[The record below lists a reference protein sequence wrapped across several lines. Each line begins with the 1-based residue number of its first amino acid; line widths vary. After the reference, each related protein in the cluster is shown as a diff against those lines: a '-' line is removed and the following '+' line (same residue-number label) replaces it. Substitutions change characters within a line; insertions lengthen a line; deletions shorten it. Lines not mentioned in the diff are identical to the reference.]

1 MRPVSRPAQPLD
13 PPADPPSSSS
23 PPAPAPLP
31 VERAGRRYAAAVV
44 PLRVAMVDAVR
55 VLDDPAPLDPAVAR
69 AGAAHL
75 AALRRERPGTHDGP
89 VLSFVDLDGSVVRAT
104 RGGYFAM
111 IAACDG
117 VRAELDAAG
126 RPDVSRWY
134 RRDPPPLDA
143 LPLRALVH
151 AAAGGDPLAS
161 GAGRAAGLGVSV
173 VTTVP
178 DGGAGPG
185 ASGGAGPGTPARRV
199 VLGRRSQAVA
209 TDSGLW
215 HIAPSGMLEELDG
228 GVLPAT
234 VALELAE
241 ELGVEIPVAEVA
253 ARATVLGLVHD
264 LTRLRADLAV
274 HLELTADEAGR
285 VAAPAGGEF
294 DALSGRAVDPA
305 SFDALWREHPP
316 ERLTPAGAGALA
328 LLQDALRARPPAR

>member
-1 MRPVSRPAQPLD
+1 MRRV
-13 PPADPPSSSS
+13 SSS
-23 PPAPAPLP
+23 PHAAPPLL
-31 VERAGRRYAAAVV
+31 VERSGHRYAAAVV
-44 PLRVAMVDAVR
+44 PLRVALADAVV
-55 VLDDPAPLDPAVAR
+55 VLDGPGAALDPGVSA

-75 AALRRERPGTHDGP
+75 AALRRARPGTHDGP
-89 VLSFVDLDGSVVRAT
+89 VLSFVDLDGAVVRAT

-126 RPDVSRWY
+126 PDGAEAAVTGSPAGHGRPDVTRWY
-134 RRDPPPLDA
+134 RPDPPPLDA

-178 DGGAGPG
+178 AG
-185 ASGGAGPGTPARRV
+185 SGRAV
-199 VLGRRSQAVA
+199 VLGRRSGAVA

-215 HIAPSGMLEELDG
+215 HIAPSGMLEDLEG
-228 GVLPAT
+228 GVLAGT
-234 VALELAE
+234 VALELSE
-241 ELGVEIPVAEVA
+241 ELGVDLPVAQVA

-274 HLELTADEAGR
+274 RLDLTAAEAAGIT
-285 VAAPAGGEF
+285 APPGGEF
-294 DALSGRAVDPA
+294 DALRLVPVDPVDPA
-305 SFDALWREHPP
+305 GLDALWREHPP

-328 LLQDALRARPPAR
+328 LLEGALRG

>member
-1 MRPVSRPAQPLD
+1 MS
-13 PPADPPSSSS
+13 PS
-23 PPAPAPLP
+23 PHAPAPLL
-31 VERAGRRYAAAVV
+31 VERRGRRYPAAVV
-44 PLRVAMVDAVR
+44 PLRVALADAVV
-55 VLDDPAPLDPAVAR
+55 VLDGPGAPLDPAVTA

-75 AALRRERPGTHDGP
+75 AALRRARPGTHDGP
-89 VLSFVDLDGSVVRAT
+89 VLSFVDLDGSVVRAV

-126 RPDVSRWY
+126 TDAAGPGATRLGGADVVTGSPAGHERPDVTRWY
-134 RRDPPPLDA
+134 LPDPPPLDA

-178 DGGAGPG
+178 GR
-185 ASGGAGPGTPARRV
+185 SGLSV
-199 VLGRRSQAVA
+199 VVGRRSRAVA

-215 HIAPSGMLEELDG
+215 HIAPSGMLEDLEG
-228 GVLPAT
+228 GVLAGT
-234 VALELAE
+234 VALELSE
-241 ELGVEIPVAEVA
+241 ELGVDLPVEQVA
-253 ARATVLGLVHD
+253 ARVEVLGLVHD

-274 HLELTADEAGR
+274 RLDLTAAEAGTI
-285 VAAPAGGEF
+285 AAPPGGEF
-294 DALSGRAVDPA
+294 DAVRLVGVDEA
-305 SFDALWREHPP
+305 GFDALWREHPP

-328 LLQDALRARPPAR
+328 LLEDALRGWR

>member
-1 MRPVSRPAQPLD
+1 MRSVN
-13 PPADPPSSSS
+13 PS
-23 PPAPAPLP
+23 ARACAPLP
-31 VERAGRRYAAAVV
+31 LLVERAGRRHPAAVV
-44 PLRVAMVDAVR
+44 PLRVALADAVV
-55 VLDDPAPLDPAVAR
+55 VLDGPGPPLDPAVTA

-75 AALRRERPGTHDGP
+75 AALRRARPGTHDGP
-89 VLSFVDLDGSVVRAT
+89 VLSFVDLEGSVVRAV

-126 RPDVSRWY
+126 VDGAGSSGADSAGPGRADVVTGSPAGHDRPDVTRWY
-134 RRDPPPLDA
+134 RPDPPPLDA

-178 DGGAGPG
+178 GRAGR
-185 ASGGAGPGTPARRV
+185 SV
-199 VLGRRSQAVA
+199 VLGRRSGAVA

-215 HIAPSGMLEELDG
+215 HIAPSGMLEDLEG
-228 GVLPAT
+228 GVLAGT
-234 VALELAE
+234 VALELSE
-241 ELGVEIPVAEVA
+241 ELGVGLPVAEIA
-253 ARATVLGLVHD
+253 ARVEVLGLVHD

-274 HLELTADEAGR
+274 RLDLTAAEAETIT
-285 VAAPAGGEF
+285 APPGGEF
-294 DALSGRAVDPA
+294 DALRLVGVDPA
-305 SFDALWREHPP
+305 GFDALWREHPP

-328 LLQDALRARPPAR
+328 LLEDALHG

>member
-1 MRPVSRPAQPLD
+1 M
-13 PPADPPSSSS
+13 
-23 PPAPAPLP
+23 P
-31 VERAGRRYAAAVV
+31 VERAGRRYPAAVV
-44 PLRVAMVDAVR
+44 PLEVAMADAVV
-55 VLDDPAPLDPAVAR
+55 VLDAPAPLDPAVAR

-75 AALRRERPGTHDGP
+75 AALRRARPQVHDGP
-89 VLSFVDLDGSVVRAT
+89 VLSFVDLDGPVVRAT

-126 RPDVSRWY
+126 GLDVTRWY
-134 RRDPPPLDA
+134 RPDPPSLGA

-151 AAAGGDPLAS
+151 AAAGGDPLAA

-178 DGGAGPG
+178 SGAG
-185 ASGGAGPGTPARRV
+185 GPGRSV
-199 VLGRRSQAVA
+199 VLGRRSEAVA

-215 HIAPSGMLEELDG
+215 HIAPSGMLEELEG
-228 GVLPAT
+228 GVLAGT

-241 ELGVEIPVAEVA
+241 ELGVVLPVAEVA
-253 ARATVLGLVHD
+253 ARARVLGLVHD

-274 HLELTADEAGR
+274 HLELTAAEAGR
-285 VAAPAGGEF
+285 ITAPPGGEF
-294 DALSGRAVDPA
+294 DALRERDVDPA
-305 SFDALWREHPP
+305 SFDALWRDHPP

-328 LLQDALRARPPAR
+328 LLEDALGA